1 MISFRDTI
9 IAVGAT
15 MALVGTVDAAQYR
28 VTITNN
34 APAGGT
40 YITPVWVGFHS
51 GSFDLF
57 DPGSAASSA
66 LERVAEDGNTA
77 PLSASFSGS
86 GVDATLG
93 AGPIA
98 PGMNAT
104 ADFNLVDGGSN
115 DYLSFASMI
124 LSSSDF
130 FIGNGNPLVVSVAD
144 LLDGM
149 VDSVS
154 YTVLNVWDAG
164 TEVNDFATSA
174 GNPLVGFTGGQTGP
188 NQGADENGVVT
199 LASGADYANFLNVG
213 DNNVAPLNFD
223 NFASLA
229 TIEVAL
235 VPVPAAVWLFG
246 SALGLLGW
254 LKKRRIG

>member
-1 MISFRDTI
+1 MIFFRNTI

-15 MALVGTVDAAQYR
+15 MALVATADAAQYR
-28 VTITNN
+28 VTVTNN
-34 APAGGT
+34 APASGT
-40 YITPVWVGFHS
+40 YLTPVWVGFHS

-57 DPGSAASSA
+57 ESGSAASGA
-66 LERVAEDGNTA
+66 LERVAEDGNTG
-77 PLSASFSGS
+77 PLSANFSGS

-93 AGPIA
+93 AGPIG
-98 PGMNAT
+98 PSMNGT
-104 ADFNLVDGGSN
+104 AVFNLVNDGSN

-124 LSSSDF
+124 LPSSDF
-130 FIGNGNPLVVSVAD
+130 FIGNGDPLAVSVAD

-149 VDSVS
+149 VNSVT

-174 GNPLVGFTGGQTGP
+174 GNPLVGFPPGQSGP
-188 NQGADENGVVT
+188 DQGADENGVVT
-199 LASGADYANFLNVG
+199 LASGAEYEWFLNVG
-213 DNNVAPLNFD
+213 DNDVAPLNFD
-223 NFASLA
+223 NFASIA

-254 LKKRRIG
+254 MRSRAV

>member
-1 MISFRDTI
+1 MISFRNTI
-9 IAVGAT
+9 IAASAI
-15 MALVGTVDAAQYR
+15 MAFASTAEAAQYR

-34 APAGGT
+34 ATAGGT
-40 YITPVWVGFHS
+40 YLTPVWVGFHS

-57 DPGSAASSA
+57 DPGSAASGP
-66 LERVAEDGNTA
+66 LESVAEDGNTA

-93 AGPIA
+93 AAPIA
-98 PGMNAT
+98 PGMSVT
-104 ADFNLVDGGSN
+104 ADFSLLDDGSN
-115 DYLSFASMI
+115 DYLSFAAMV
-124 LSSSDF
+124 LPSSDF
-130 FIGNGNPLVVSVAD
+130 FIGNGNPMAVSVAD

-149 VDSVS
+149 IDSVV
-154 YTVLNVWDAG
+154 YTVLDVWDAG

-174 GNPLVGFTGGQTGP
+174 GNPLFGFPGGQTGP
-188 NQGADENGVVT
+188 DQGADENGVVM
-199 LASGADYANFLNVG
+199 LASGADYASFLNLG

-229 TIEVAL
+229 TIEISV
-235 VPVPAAVWLFG
+235 VPIPAAAWLFA

-254 LKKRRIG
+254 LRRRTV